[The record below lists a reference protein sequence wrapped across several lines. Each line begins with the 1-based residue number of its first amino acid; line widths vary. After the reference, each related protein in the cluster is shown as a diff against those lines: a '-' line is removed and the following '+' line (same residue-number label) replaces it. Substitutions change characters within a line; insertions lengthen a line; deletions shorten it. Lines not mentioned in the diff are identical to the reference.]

1 MFCDQ
6 GNSLRL
12 RVVVAAAVFAS
23 CASAEAQ
30 EQGASGDAVRGKQL
44 YYDHACYSCHGYN
57 GETGARD
64 LVGTG
69 SPIVENL
76 ELFMTFLRARADLAP
91 LFPTTRMPSYPE
103 STLSDAQ
110 ARDLFAFIRTFELD
124 APEVD
129 DIPALRSILDS
140 AATR

>member
-23 CASAEAQ
+23 SASAAAQ

-76 ELFMTFLRARADLAP
+76 ELFMIFLRARAELAP
-91 LFPTTRMPSYPE
+91 LFPTTRMPNYPE

-110 ARDLFAFIRTFELD
+110 ARDLFAYIRTFELD